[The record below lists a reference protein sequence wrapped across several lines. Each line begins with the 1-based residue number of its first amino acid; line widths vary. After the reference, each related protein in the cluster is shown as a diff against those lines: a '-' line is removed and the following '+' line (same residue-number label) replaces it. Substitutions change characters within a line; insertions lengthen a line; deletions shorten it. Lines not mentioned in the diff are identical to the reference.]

1 MDKIGVLLVVGQ
13 HRILSDIVRD
23 VLVADPSVN
32 LVGDVADHDDM
43 DAAVA
48 RCGCDAVVWL
58 IDGSHR
64 AVGPAALLRRHPRLR
79 VLAVAGDSGQATVW
93 WMHPEHKDIKSLAPA
108 DIVAE
113 LHGRP

>member
-32 LVGDVADHDDM
+32 LVGDVADDADT

-48 RCGCDAVVWL
+48 RSGCDAVVWL
-58 IDGSHR
+58 IDGSDR
-64 AVGPAALLRRHPRLR
+64 ALGPAALLSRHPRLR
-79 VLAVAGDSGQATVW
+79 LLAVAVDGGPATVW
-93 WMHPEHKDIKSLAPA
+93 WMHPERKDIKSLGLA

-113 LHGRP
+113 LHGRS